1 MLKKLRILK
10 SKLMLGAVG
19 LFTLSLTAV
28 AMMPGTAN
36 AATTLDDDFEYAGSF
51 YWRDSCDEAGKA
63 GIPKAW
69 SDYYC
74 DGSGWPWDDYD
85 LYVKYN

>member
-1 MLKKLRILK
+1 MLKKLASIKTK
-10 SKLMLGAVG
+10 SVLAIVSVFAFAFTLTAGAVP
-19 LFTLSLTAV
+19 AQ
-28 AMMPGTAN
+28 
-36 AATTLDDDFEYAGSF
+36 AAPNSDDYEYVGSF
-51 YWRDSCDEAGKA
+51 YWHESCEEAGKG

-74 DGSGWPWDDYD
+74 EGSGWPWDDYD